1 METYAE
7 RTVTG
12 RDGREFRIFP
22 LTVRQRATLQN
33 MLEERARKAA
43 AADAKAVGMGNAD
56 AAAFVREARE
66 KASGIAALI
75 SWCFTTDG
83 AIETLAVSLGRED
96 AIALLDATDPKEAS
110 FHALAALGIDM
121 SRYED
126 SAGNA

>member
-7 RTVTG
+7 RTVTA
-12 RDGREFRIFP
+12 RDGREYRIRP
-22 LTVRQRATLQN
+22 LTVRERAILQN
-33 MLEERARKAA
+33 LLEERARKSA
-43 AADAKAVGMGNAD
+43 AADAKAVGMVAAE

-66 KASGIAALI
+66 KASGVAALVG
-75 SWCFTTDG
+75 WCFTTEG
-83 AIETLAVSLGRED
+83 AIETLAVSIGRED
-96 AIALLDATDPKEAS
+96 AVALLDSTDPKEMS

>member
-7 RTVTG
+7 RVVTA
-12 RDGREFRIFP
+12 RDGREFRIKP
-22 LTVRQRATLQN
+22 LSVRQRAVLQN
-33 MLEERARKAA
+33 LLEERARKAA

-66 KASGIAALI
+66 KASGIAALVN
-75 SWCFTTDG
+75 WCFSTEG
-83 AIETLAVSLGRED
+83 AIETLAAVMGRDE
-96 AIALLDATDPKEAS
+96 AIELLDATDPKEAS